1 LINKRINAEKDKI
14 FELKLNIK
22 LKTMC
27 ETNGVNNNDQQQN
40 LAKIILDLNSIGGG
54 GGGGV
59 VSKPKELITTK
70 L

>member
-1 LINKRINAEKDKI
+1 MINKRINAEKEKI

-22 LKTMC
+22 IKTMC
-27 ETNGVNNNDQQQN
+27 SASGVVHKDQQQN

-54 GGGGV
+54 
-59 VSKPKELITTK
+59 KAKELITTK